1 MDSHSSI
8 LQYTIHAHTEKQIS
22 FTFLPDRVVAFC
34 EWLWRS
40 RHWLAE
46 GPVPLVG
53 SSLLDVT
60 TLQLHPKDEA
70 NHYPAVDANPKT
82 AARKRPY
89 KLLQKKC
96 FLCHKN
102 NTTPCV
108 DFFVDLF

>member
-8 LQYTIHAHTEKQIS
+8 LLYTINILTEKLNS
-22 FTFLPDRVVAFC
+22 FTFLPGHVVAFC

-40 RHWLAE
+40 RHGLAE

-70 NHYPAVDANPKT
+70 NHYPAADANPKT
-82 AARKRPY
+82 AARKRPH
-89 KLLQKKC
+89 KLLQKP
-96 FLCHKN
+96 LG
-102 NTTPCV
+102 
-108 DFFVDLF
+108 FFVTKTM